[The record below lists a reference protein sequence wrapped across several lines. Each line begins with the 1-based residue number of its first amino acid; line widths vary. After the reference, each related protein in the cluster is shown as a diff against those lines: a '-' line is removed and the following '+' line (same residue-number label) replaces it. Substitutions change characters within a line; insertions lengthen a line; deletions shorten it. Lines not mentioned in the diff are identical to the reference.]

1 MILNSS
7 KTYAEVASFAKR
19 HNITHPFITENGSV
33 IYVPRNYFDFSFE
46 NYELRDNYHKI
57 VLGSNVQALK
67 NFLDLKRIKHYAK
80 NCTFL
85 HQMNIKEALNATNL
99 NSKNIKLS
107 LEREHSLP
115 FLWKGTTSQLE
126 NFKDLA
132 KKSNKKIVL
141 GGRFFHITGDSDKG
155 IALDHVRS
163 LYLKAIRKKII
174 TIALG
179 DSENDLKMFQKSD
192 IIGFIKN
199 KRKIDLNLKEFEK
212 IFYSSKP
219 APEGWKEVILRMK
232 LTRRKAEE

>member
-7 KTYAEVASFAKR
+7 KTYAEVATFAKR

-57 VLGSNVQALK
+57 VLGSNIQTLE
-67 NFLDLKRIKHYAK
+67 NFLDLKYIKHYAK

-115 FLWKGTTSQLE
+115 FLWKGTASQLE

-155 IALDHVRS
+155 IALDHLRS

-199 KRKIDLNLKEFEK
+199 KRKIDLNLKKFEK

-232 LTRRKAEE
+232 LTKRKAEE